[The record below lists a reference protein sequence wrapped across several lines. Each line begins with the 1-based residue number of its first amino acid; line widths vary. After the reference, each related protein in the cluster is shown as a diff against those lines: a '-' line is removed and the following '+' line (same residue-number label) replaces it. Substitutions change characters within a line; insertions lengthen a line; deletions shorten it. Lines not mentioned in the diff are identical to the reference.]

1 MRQQSQVD
9 VEKTR
14 DALHAENQDMAF
26 VPNDDTG
33 YNVTFKTW
41 IVVWIL
47 ALSYGISFW
56 IVPALSAAQA
66 VVSAQLGDPTA
77 SAWYIPIYTMTVTIA
92 FMICGA
98 NSDLFGV
105 VGSSWAA
112 TYCSS

>member
-1 MRQQSQVD
+1 MHVSNPIADISDQ
-9 VEKTR
+9 
-14 DALHAENQDMAF
+14 
-26 VPNDDTG
+26 
-33 YNVTFKTW
+33 
-41 IVVWIL
+41 IL